1 MNKYTLCL
9 IYCLFSTIAWLQTGQ
24 VVEVLDAQTNE
35 TMAFVKVLQK
45 DREALFTDIDGKVEL
60 PLNSGDRYLF
70 RFFNYQDTTLSAEQ
84 IKSNTTIYLKPDAQ
98 DIEEVVIV
106 AGENRAHRIIRNA
119 MRERKNNDPLRNN
132 SFEYKSFSKFYL
144 SGEPTEPINRDTVT
158 DTTLLKDLELLDEQY
173 FFLTET
179 GATRIFSPPSYDKEV
194 VHSYKVSGVKNPLF
208 ATLVNQFQSF
218 SFYENMFSINGKD
231 YINPIAAGGIRR
243 YMFILQDTVV
253 RGIDSTF
260 TIQFK
265 PRQGKNFEGL
275 KGYLYINTNGWAIE
289 KVIAEPY
296 ESSNLKIKTIQEY
309 KFTAEKKW
317 FPEKLSTEFEMPGI
331 MLGEYHY
338 AVGKSNLYIDDVEF
352 DIPINKRFNAIRLEV
367 ADNAVDDTLGL
378 DKARGAKSTE
388 KERKT
393 YAVIDSIGEE
403 LNLDRM
409 VDAFSILT
417 TGKIPIG
424 KLSFPINR
432 IIAFNQ
438 QEGYR
443 LGLGAETN
451 TRFSK
456 HVKFGG
462 YFAYGFRDKQWKWGG
477 LTEFTLHQKRQ
488 IKLSLKYSDDVFERG
503 GVDFNK
509 DEFDLTSG
517 ESYRTFFVNQL
528 DRERKASVGLQGL
541 ITPNFK
547 LQLIGN
553 YRRFQFFDDYAFV
566 PLFDNI
572 NATSTGFDVAET
584 GFIVNWN
591 IREKVMMLGERRVSL
606 GTKYPKIVAK
616 AVRGWNSIFDGA
628 YEYYR
633 FNLGIEQNFSI
644 RGFGKLQLQSV
655 SGATVGNA
663 PLVLQQLPYGTG
675 VNWSITVPNTFETM
689 LPAEFFSERQ
699 TTLFTRFTF
708 LPLKNKTDWTE
719 PLFSIHNAAGFGQMD
734 NRAAHF
740 NNDFKVHDEG
750 YFETGIIVDNLLKFG
765 FNGFGIGV
773 FHRYG
778 PYAFDDLKD
787 NFVYKLSVQ
796 FNF

>member
-1 MNKYTLCL
+1 MS
-9 IYCLFSTIAWLQTGQ
+9 FLQNGQ
-24 VVEVLDAQTNE
+24 FVEVLDAQTQE
-35 TMAFVKVLQK
+35 PMAFVKVLQK
-45 DREALFTDIDGKVEL
+45 NKEALFTDIDGKVEL
-60 PLNSGDRYLF
+60 PLNDGDHYLF
-70 RFFNYQDTTLSAEQ
+70 RFFNYQDTTLSAEE
-84 IKSNTTIYLKPDAQ
+84 IKERNIIYLKPDAQ

-144 SGEPTEPINRDTVT
+144 SGETTKPIDRDTVS
-158 DTTLLKDLELLDEQY
+158 DTTLLKDLDLIEKQY

-194 VHSYKVSGVKNPLF
+194 VHSYKVSGIKNPLF

-218 SFYENMFSINGKD
+218 SFYENIFSINGKD
-231 YINPIAAGGIRR
+231 YINPIAPGGIRR
-243 YMFILQDTVV
+243 YMFILQDTIV
-253 RGIDSTF
+253 RGKDSTF
-260 TIQFK
+260 TIQFN
-265 PRQGKNFEGL
+265 PREGKNFEGM

-289 KVIAEPY
+289 KVIAEPN
-296 ESSNLKIKTIQEY
+296 ESDNFKMKTIQEY
-309 KFTAEKKW
+309 KFTADKKW
-317 FPEKLSTEFEMPGI
+317 FPYKLSTEFEMPSI
-331 MLGEYHY
+331 MLGKYHY
-338 AVGKSNLYIDDVEF
+338 PVGKSNLYIDDVEF
-352 DIPINKRFNAIRLEV
+352 DIPVEKRFNAVRLEV
-367 ADNAVDDTLGL
+367 EEGAVDDTLGL
-378 DKARGAKSTE
+378 EKARGAKLSE
-388 KERKT
+388 KERYT
-393 YAVIDSIGEE
+393 YAVIDTIGEE
-403 LNLDRM
+403 MNLDKM
-409 VDAFSILT
+409 VDAFTIFS
-417 TGKIPIG
+417 TGKVPIG

-432 IIAFNQ
+432 LLTFNQ

-451 TRFSK
+451 SRFSK
-456 HVKFGG
+456 YVKFGG
-462 YFAYGFRDKQWKWGG
+462 YFAYGFRDKEWKWGG
-477 LTEFTLHQKRQ
+477 LTEFTFHQKRQ

-503 GVDFNK
+503 GIDFNK

-517 ESYRTFFVNQL
+517 ETYRTFYINQM
-528 DRERKASVGLQGL
+528 DRERKASIGLQGL

-553 YRRFQFFDDYAFV
+553 YRRFQFFDNYAYL
-566 PLFDNI
+566 PLFDNV

-584 GFIVNWN
+584 GFIINWN

-606 GTKYPKIVAK
+606 GTKFPKIVAK
-616 AVRGWNSIFDGA
+616 AVRGWNSIFDGN

-644 RGFGKLQLQSV
+644 RGFGKLQLQSI

-663 PLVLQQLPYGTG
+663 PLVLQQLPSGTG
-675 VNWSITVPNTFETM
+675 VNGSITVPNTFETM

-699 TTLFTRFTF
+699 TAFFTRFTF
-708 LPLKNKTDWTE
+708 LPIKNKTNWTE

-750 YFETGIIVDNLLKFG
+750 YFETGIIVDNLLKYG
-765 FNGFGIGV
+765 FNGFGFGV

-778 PYAFDDLKD
+778 PYAFDDFKD
-787 NFVYKLSVQ
+787 NFIYKFSIQ

>member
-1 MNKYTLCL
+1 MHKLSLCL
-9 IYCLFSTIAWLQTGQ
+9 IFCLFSTFAFLQSNR
-24 VVEVLDAQTNE
+24 VVEVLDAQTKE
-35 TMAFVKVLQK
+35 PMPFVKVLQK
-45 DREALFTDIDGKVEL
+45 NNEPLFTDIDGKVKL
-60 PLNSGDRYLF
+60 PLKKGESYLF
-70 RFFNYQDTTLSAEQ
+70 RFFNYYDTTLTSEQ
-84 IKSNTTIYLKPDAQ
+84 ISKDLVIYLTPDAQ

-144 SGEPTEPINRDTVT
+144 SGEPYEPFDWDTIT
-158 DTTLLKDLELLDEQY
+158 DTTLLKDIELIEEQY

-194 VHSYKVSGVKNPLF
+194 VHSYKVSGVKNLLF
-208 ATLVNQFQSF
+208 ATMVNQFQSF
-218 SFYENMFSINGKD
+218 SFYDNMFSINGKD

-253 RGIDSTF
+253 RGNDSTF
-260 TIQFK
+260 TIQFF
-265 PRQGKNFEGL
+265 PREGKNFEGL

-296 ESSNLKIKTIQEY
+296 ESGALKIKTIQEY

-317 FPEKLSTEFEMPGI
+317 FPEKLSTEFEMPGVS
-331 MLGEYHY
+331 LGKHHY
-338 AVGKSNLYIDDVEF
+338 AVGKSNLYIDSVEF
-352 DIPINKRFNAIRLEV
+352 DIPIKKRFNAVRLEV
-367 ADNAVDDTLGL
+367 EEDAVDDTLGL
-378 DKARGAKSTE
+378 EKARGTKSTA
-388 KERKT
+388 KERYT
-393 YAVIDSIGEE
+393 YAVIDTLGEE
-403 LNLDRM
+403 LNLDKM
-409 VDAFSILT
+409 VDAFTILS
-417 TGKIPIG
+417 TGKVPIG
-424 KLSFPINR
+424 KFSFPINQLS
-432 IIAFNQ
+432 AFNQ

-456 HVKFGG
+456 HIKLGG
-462 YFAYGFRDKQWKWGG
+462 YFAYGFRDKEWKWGG
-477 LTEFTLHQKRQ
+477 LTEFTLHQKKQ
-488 IKLSLKYSDDVFERG
+488 IKLSLKYSDDVVERG

-547 LQLIGN
+547 LQLVGN
-553 YRRFQFFDDYAFV
+553 YRRIQFFDNYAYL
-566 PLFDNI
+566 PLFDNV

-606 GTKYPKIVAK
+606 GTKFPKIVAK
-616 AVRGWNSIFDGA
+616 AVRGWNSVFDGA

-633 FNLGIEQNFSI
+633 LNLGIEQNFSI
-644 RGFGKLQLQSV
+644 RGLGKLQLQSI
-655 SGATVGNA
+655 SGATIGNV

-699 TTLFTRFTF
+699 TALFTRFTF
-708 LPLKNKTDWTE
+708 LPIKNKTKWTE
-719 PLFSIHNAAGFGQMD
+719 PQFSIHNAAGFGQMD
-734 NRAAHF
+734 NRSAHY

-750 YFETGIIVDNLLKFG
+750 YFETGIIVDNLLKYG

-778 PYAFDDLKD
+778 PYAFDSLKD
-787 NFVYKLSVQ
+787 NFIYKLSVQ

>member
-1 MNKYTLCL
+1 MNKFSLTL
-9 IYCLFSTIAWLQTGQ
+9 IYCLFNTLAFLQTKH
-24 VVEVLDAQTNE
+24 VIEVLDVKTKE
-35 TMAFVKVLQK
+35 PLAFVKVLQK
-45 DREALFTDIDGKVEL
+45 DQTPLFTDIDGKVKIT
-60 PLNSGDRYLF
+60 LNARERYLF
-70 RFFNYQDTTLSAEQ
+70 RFFNYQDTSLTAEQ
-84 IKSNTTIYLKPDAQ
+84 IKKDKVVYLTAAAQ
-98 DIEEVVIV
+98 DIEEVIIV

-132 SFEYKSFSKFYL
+132 SFQYKSFSKFYL
-144 SGEPTEPINRDTVT
+144 TGESPKPIVRDTVT
-158 DTTLLKDLELLDEQY
+158 DSTLLEDLKYLEEQY

-208 ATLVNQFQSF
+208 ATMVNQFQSF
-218 SFYENMFSINGKD
+218 SFYDNMFSINGKD

-243 YMFILQDTVV
+243 YRFILQDTVV
-253 RGIDSTF
+253 RGSDSTF
-260 TIQFK
+260 AIEFR
-265 PRQGKNFEGL
+265 PRDGKNFEGL

-289 KVIAEPY
+289 KVIAEPN
-296 ESSNLKIKTIQEY
+296 ESSTLKIKTIQEY
-309 KFTAEKKW
+309 KFTADKKW
-317 FPEKLSTEFEMPGI
+317 FPEKLSTEFEMPAI
-331 MLGEYHY
+331 MLGSHHY

-352 DIPINKRFNAIRLEV
+352 DIPINKRFNAVRLEV
-367 ADNAVDDTLGL
+367 ADDAVNDTLGL
-378 DKARGAKSTE
+378 EKARGAKSTK
-388 KERKT
+388 KELKT
-393 YAVIDSIGEE
+393 YSVVDSIGEE

-417 TGKIPIG
+417 TGKIPI
-424 KLSFPINR
+424 KQFSLPINR
-432 IIAFNQ
+432 LIAFNQ

-462 YFAYGFRDKQWKWGG
+462 YFAYGFRDEEWKWGG

-528 DRERKASVGLQGL
+528 DRERKASVGVKGL

-547 LQLIGN
+547 LQLVGN
-553 YRRFQFFDDYAFV
+553 YRRIQFFDDYAFV
-566 PLFDNI
+566 PLFDNV
-572 NATSTGFDVAET
+572 NFTSTQFDVAET

-606 GTKYPKIVAK
+606 GTKYPKIIAK
-616 AVRGWNSIFDGA
+616 AVRGWNSIPDGE

-633 FNLGIEQNFSI
+633 FNLGIEQSFSI
-644 RGFGKLQLQSV
+644 RGLGKLQIQSM
-655 SGATVGNA
+655 SGATVGNV
-663 PLVLQQLPYGTG
+663 PLVLQQIPYGTG

-699 TTLFTRFTF
+699 TALFTRFTF
-708 LPLKNKTDWTE
+708 LPIKNKTDWTE

-740 NNDFKVHDEG
+740 NNNFKVHDEG
-750 YFETGIIVDNLLKFG
+750 YFESGIIVDNLLKFG

-778 PYAFDDLKD
+778 PYAFEDLKD
-787 NFVYKLSVQ
+787 NFTYKLSIR